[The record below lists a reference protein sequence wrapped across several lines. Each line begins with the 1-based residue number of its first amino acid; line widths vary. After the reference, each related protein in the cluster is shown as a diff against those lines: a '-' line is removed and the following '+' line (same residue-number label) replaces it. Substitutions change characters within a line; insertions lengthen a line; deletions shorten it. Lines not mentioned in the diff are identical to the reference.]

1 MPTVNGRAMKA
12 RGSAFERDVAQY
24 LRDHGHRYVE
34 RAYGAGR
41 SDDRGDLD
49 GLPRWTVEVKAC
61 RALDLA
67 GWCDEAKRQQGLGPF
82 ARWVAQVAEP
92 GELVVDPFVGG
103 GTCALACQATGRRF
117 LGSDIDPASISLTLE
132 RLVAAERTGQP

>member
-49 GLPRWTVEVKAC
+49 GLPRWVVEVKAC

-67 GWCDEAKRQQGLGPF
+67 GWCDEAKREQGNAGSDYAAVVAKRRGKAVEHAYVVMTLSDW
-82 ARWVAQVAEP
+82 ARLV
-92 GELVVDPFVGG
+92 GEVGDDPFVGDRNG
-103 GTCALACQATGRRF
+103 AQAHRSGVGRR
-117 LGSDIDPASISLTLE
+117 
-132 RLVAAERTGQP
+132 

>member
-1 MPTVNGRAMKA
+1 MKA
-12 RGSAFERDVAQY
+12 RGSQFERDEAGY

-41 SDDRGDLD
+41 PDDAGDLD

-67 GWCDEAKRQQGLGPF
+67 GWMDEARREQGHAGTEYTAVVAKRRNRP
-82 ARWVAQVAEP
+82 VADAY
-92 GELVVDPFVGG
+92 VVLP
-103 GTCALACQATGRRF
+103 LADWA
-117 LGSDIDPASISLTLE
+117 
-132 RLVAAERTGQP
+132 RLVGEMDSANGTTT